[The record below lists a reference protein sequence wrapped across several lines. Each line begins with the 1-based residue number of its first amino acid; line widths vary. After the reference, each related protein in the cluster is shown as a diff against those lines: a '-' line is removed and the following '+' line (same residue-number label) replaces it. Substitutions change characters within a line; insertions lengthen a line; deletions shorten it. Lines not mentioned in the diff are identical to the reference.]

1 MGATIDV
8 TDADFEEKVIASDL
22 PVLVDFW
29 ADWCGPCKMIG
40 PLIDRIA
47 EEFAGEIT
55 VCKMN
60 VDENK
65 TIPAGLGI
73 RSIPALFLFKGG
85 NLLETLVGAP
95 DPAALVEMLEK
106 ALEEGPPAPP

>member
-1 MGATIDV
+1 MGG
-8 TDADFEEKVIASDL
+8 KVVITRDDHTQRVYSNVNTAL
-22 PVLVDFW
+22 RLEP
-29 ADWCGPCKMIG
+29 INT
-40 PLIDRIA
+40 IDRIA